1 MSSSQK
7 VKMRRELQWSH
18 RPLIMGILNV
28 TPDSFSDGGKYLAR
42 EKAVGHALKM
52 AEEGAD
58 IIDVGG
64 ESSRP
69 FSRPISTD
77 EELKRVIPVIESL
90 RERSNIPIS
99 IDTCKARGAEESCL
113 AGADIINDI
122 SGLRY
127 DPEMTDTVSTA
138 KAKIVI
144 MHMKGLPET
153 MQTAPYY
160 DDVIS
165 EICTFFQERIQF
177 AAAKGIDQDNII
189 LDPGI
194 GFGKRVEDNLKI
206 IKHIDVFKRFGL
218 PVLVGTS
225 MKGFIGKITEST
237 LKGRIEGTLAS
248 ISISVWN
255 GADIVRVHDVKKA
268 KKVVLL
274 TDAIR
279 RV

>member
-1 MSSSQK
+1 MSSSTK
-7 VKMRRELQWSH
+7 VKMGRELQWSD

-28 TPDSFSDGGKYLAR
+28 TPDSFSDGGKYVTR
-42 EKAVGHALKM
+42 EKAVDHALKM
-52 AEEGAD
+52 VEDGAD

-77 EELKRVIPVIESL
+77 DELKRVVPVIESL
-90 RERSNIPIS
+90 RERSSIPIS
-99 IDTCKARGAEESCL
+99 VDTCKARVAEESCL
-113 AGADIINDI
+113 AGADIVNDV

-127 DPEMTDTVSTA
+127 DPEMADTVSTA
-138 KAKIVI
+138 KVKVII

-177 AAAKGIDQDNII
+177 SAVKGIDQDNII

-237 LKGRIEGTLAS
+237 RKGRIEGTLAS

>member
-1 MSSSQK
+1 MG
-7 VKMRRELQWSH
+7 RELQWSD

-28 TPDSFSDGGKYLAR
+28 TPDSFSDGGKYLTR
-42 EKAVGHALKM
+42 EKALDHALKM
-52 AEEGAD
+52 VEDGAD

-99 IDTCKARGAEESCL
+99 IDTCKAKVAEESCL
-113 AGADIINDI
+113 AGADIVNDI

-127 DPEMTDTVSTA
+127 DPEMPDTVSTA

-153 MQTAPYY
+153 MQADPYY
-160 DDVIS
+160 DDVIA

-225 MKGFIGKITEST
+225 MKGFIGKITKST
-237 LKGRIEGTLAS
+237 LKERIEGTLAS

>member
-1 MSSSQK
+1 MSSSTK
-7 VKMRRELQWSH
+7 VKMGRELQWSD

-28 TPDSFSDGGKYLAR
+28 TPDSFSDGGKYVTR
-42 EKAVGHALKM
+42 EKAVDHALKM
-52 AEEGAD
+52 VEDGAD

-77 EELKRVIPVIESL
+77 DELKRVVPVIESL

-99 IDTCKARGAEESCL
+99 VDTCKARVAEESCL
-113 AGADIINDI
+113 AGADIVNDV

-127 DPEMTDTVSTA
+127 DPEMADTVSTA
-138 KAKIVI
+138 KVKVII

-177 AAAKGIDQDNII
+177 SAVKGIDQDNII

-237 LKGRIEGTLAS
+237 RKGRIEGTLAS

>member
-7 VKMRRELQWSH
+7 VKMGRELQWRD
-18 RPLIMGILNV
+18 RPLIMGVLNV
-28 TPDSFSDGGKYLAR
+28 TPDSFFDGGKYTTR
-42 EKAVGHALKM
+42 EKALDQALRM
-52 AEEGAD
+52 VEDGAD

-69 FSRPISTD
+69 FSKPVSID
-77 EELKRVIPVIESL
+77 EELKRVIPVIEGIRGRL
-90 RERSNIPIS
+90 DIPIS
-99 IDTCKARGAEESCL
+99 VDTCKAGVARESCC
-113 AGADIINDI
+113 AGADIVNDI

-127 DPEMTDTVSTA
+127 DQEMADAVSTVNA
-138 KAKIVI
+138 RLVI
-144 MHMKGLPET
+144 MHMKGTPET
-153 MQTAPYY
+153 MQAAPCY

-165 EICTFFQERIQF
+165 EISTFFEERIQF
-177 AAAKGIDQDNII
+177 ATVQGIKQDNII

-206 IKHIDVFKRFGL
+206 IKHIDVFKKFGL

-225 MKGFIGKITEST
+225 MKGFIGKITGST

-248 ISISVWN
+248 IVISILN
-255 GADIVRVHDVKKA
+255 GADIVRVHDVKRA
-268 KKVVLL
+268 KKVVVF

-279 RV
+279 RI

>member
-1 MSSSQK
+1 MG
-7 VKMRRELQWSH
+7 RELHWSD

-28 TPDSFSDGGKYLAR
+28 TPDSFSDGGKYVTR
-42 EKAVGHALKM
+42 EKAVDHALKM
-52 AEEGAD
+52 VEDGAD

-77 EELKRVIPVIESL
+77 DELKRVIPVIESL
-90 RERSNIPIS
+90 RERSSIPIS
-99 IDTCKARGAEESCL
+99 VDTCKARVAEESCL
-113 AGADIINDI
+113 AGADIVNDI

-127 DPEMTDTVSTA
+127 DPEMADMVSTA
-138 KAKIVI
+138 KVKVII

-177 AAAKGIDQDNII
+177 SAVKGIDQDNII

-237 LKGRIEGTLAS
+237 RKGRIEGTLAS

>member
-1 MSSSQK
+1 MSSSTK
-7 VKMRRELQWSH
+7 VKMGRELQWSD

-28 TPDSFSDGGKYLAR
+28 TPDSFSDGGKYVTR
-42 EKAVGHALKM
+42 EKAVDHALKM
-52 AEEGAD
+52 VEDGAD

-77 EELKRVIPVIESL
+77 DELKRVVPVIESL
-90 RERSNIPIS
+90 RERSSIPIS
-99 IDTCKARGAEESCL
+99 VDTCKARVAEESCL
-113 AGADIINDI
+113 AGADIVNDI

-127 DPEMTDTVSTA
+127 DPEMADMVSTA
-138 KAKIVI
+138 KVKVII

-177 AAAKGIDQDNII
+177 SAVKGIDQDNII

-237 LKGRIEGTLAS
+237 RKGRIEGTLAS

>member
-1 MSSSQK
+1 MSSSRK
-7 VKMRRELQWSH
+7 VKMGRELQWSD

-28 TPDSFSDGGKYLAR
+28 TPDSFSDGGKYLTR
-42 EKAVGHALKM
+42 EKALDHALKM
-52 AEEGAD
+52 VEDGAD

-99 IDTCKARGAEESCL
+99 IDTCKAKVAEESCL
-113 AGADIINDI
+113 AGADIVNDI

-127 DPEMTDTVSTA
+127 DPEMPDTVSTA

-153 MQTAPYY
+153 MQADPYY
-160 DDVIS
+160 DDVIA

-225 MKGFIGKITEST
+225 MKGFIGKITKST
-237 LKGRIEGTLAS
+237 LKERIEGTLAS

>member
-1 MSSSQK
+1 MSSSTK
-7 VKMRRELQWSH
+7 VKMGRELQWSD

-28 TPDSFSDGGKYLAR
+28 TPDSFSDGGKYVTR
-42 EKAVGHALKM
+42 EKAVDHALKM
-52 AEEGAD
+52 VEDGAD

-77 EELKRVIPVIESL
+77 DELKRVVPVIESL

-99 IDTCKARGAEESCL
+99 VDTCKARVAEESCL
-113 AGADIINDI
+113 AGADIVNDI

-127 DPEMTDTVSTA
+127 DPEMADTVSTA
-138 KAKIVI
+138 KVKVII

-177 AAAKGIDQDNII
+177 SAVKGIDQDNII

-237 LKGRIEGTLAS
+237 RKGRIEGTLAS

>member
-99 IDTCKARGAEESCL
+99 IDTCKARVAEESCL